1 MFHTVGA
8 GHDGKMTRVGSGFF
22 FFFLQRLEFFLLF
35 PFKWLSMARS
45 LPSSALALLEL
56 RGSMLFTGAVDQTWI
71 TYFYPSSHLAE
82 WLWPDRER
90 IFSPRPRKT
99 SCATDRREERILI
112 NDTTWPQIV
121 PQGWVLSRP
130 GNYEAPGEPIKRRF
144 SEANL
149 FWFFFTLLKFDPK
162 TWTFECFYLQCQVP
176 AAVRKQAVY
185 LFLVGKKL
193 LNMFVFEQV
202 GQRMYCSQISGTK
215 PALLQSTSELLIIT
229 IHHVSSF
236 YCMCYSLSL

>member
-1 MFHTVGA
+1 MQDTTEKWHESDQV
-8 GHDGKMTRVGSGFF
+8 FF

-71 TYFYPSSHLAE
+71 TYFYLSSHLAE

-121 PQGWVLSRP
+121 PQGWVLSCP

-149 FWFFFTLLKFDPK
+149 FWFFLLSSIQKHEHLNVFICSAK
-162 TWTFECFYLQCQVP
+162 SLQPLGNRLCI
-176 AAVRKQAVY
+176 Y
-185 LFLVGKKL
+185 FW
-193 LNMFVFEQV
+193 
-202 GQRMYCSQISGTK
+202 
-215 PALLQSTSELLIIT
+215 
-229 IHHVSSF
+229 
-236 YCMCYSLSL
+236 